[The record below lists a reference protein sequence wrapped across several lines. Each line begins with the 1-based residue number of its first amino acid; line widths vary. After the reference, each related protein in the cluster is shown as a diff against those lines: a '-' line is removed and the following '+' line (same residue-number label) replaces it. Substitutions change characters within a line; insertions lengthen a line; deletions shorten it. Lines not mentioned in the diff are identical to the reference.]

1 MSANEI
7 EGTTLVLAVNVALVA
22 PAGTVTLGGTVTCA
36 GLLLDSVTTAPPSGA
51 GARKS
56 TVPVAGV
63 PPSTVRPKSNWLSTG
78 NTMVSA
84 FTRKPFKVALTLTD
98 CPVVTWLAVAVKVA
112 LVAPSGTVTLA
123 GTVTAVGSL
132 EFNASMASAT
142 TAPPTGAGAYS
153 VTVPVKESPVTTAP
167 VPTPRVESS
176 LNLITVRTGLTGS
189 PATPETPVPGISAVV
204 HRLSGI
210 DNAGT
215 LAVKLALV

>member
-36 GLLLDSVTTAPPSGA
+36 GLLLDSV
-51 GARKS
+51 
-56 TVPVAGV
+56 
-63 PPSTVRPKSNWLSTG
+63 
-78 NTMVSA
+78 
-84 FTRKPFKVALTLTD
+84 
-98 CPVVTWLAVAVKVA
+98 
-112 LVAPSGTVTLA
+112 
-123 GTVTAVGSL
+123 
-132 EFNASMASAT
+132 T